1 MLVNTAGHS
10 NTVFDFAALFKTT
23 TQELDKGQRP
33 IACMAA
39 FADHIYPVFAYK
51 NKLIVYKDTQFAKE
65 LDIDVTSDDVEVL

>member
-1 MLVNTAGHS
+1 
-10 NTVFDFAALFKTT
+10 
-23 TQELDKGQRP
+23 
-33 IACMAA
+33 MAA